1 MGENINWEYTSFY
14 SSQLSCAN
22 NLCTIDIYLKD
33 DKDDDPATGSI
44 VTKVSKDMGYESI
57 YSI

>member
-1 MGENINWEYTSFY
+1 MKILIGSTPAFIHHNYNVQTT
-14 SSQLSCAN
+14 CAQS
-22 NLCTIDIYLKD
+22 IYLKD